1 MQPRLVLTVPSLVL
15 RRVGLGSRARGRIRR
30 PESSASA
37 VPARIT
43 VGVVP
48 GSLPVWITDRSDAHD
63 VLGRR
68 TGLPGG
74 AADVVEIS
82 GMLADE
88 GLLPA
93 AAARSLERAYVHA
106 RVKYGRASDVPH
118 LFTR

>member
-1 MQPRLVLTVPSLVL
+1 LQPRLVLTVPALVL
-15 RRVGLGSRARGRIRR
+15 RRVGISPRARGRLRR
-30 PESSASA
+30 SESSASA

-48 GSLPVWITDRSDAHD
+48 ASLPIRITDRADAHD

-74 AADVVEIS
+74 ATAVVEIS
-82 GMLADE
+82 GALAAE
-88 GLLPA
+88 GLLPEA
-93 AAARSLERAYVHA
+93 EARSLERAYAHA